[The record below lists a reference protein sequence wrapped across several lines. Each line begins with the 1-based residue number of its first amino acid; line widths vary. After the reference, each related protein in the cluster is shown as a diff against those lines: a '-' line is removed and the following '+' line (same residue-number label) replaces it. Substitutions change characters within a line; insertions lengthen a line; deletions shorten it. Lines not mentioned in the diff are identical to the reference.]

1 MNVRSVSI
9 LVLIF
14 LVFPVFFHAQNILP
28 TTGRAYRELEKF
40 TIKNNQAVHLA
51 HRPIH
56 EFFLSDSSIVFV
68 EKDTVSYYFE
78 PLLYVMRSHLLEV
91 KGKGYRLSADPIGE
105 FFLGAEFP
113 KSALTETNNNL
124 YVNNRGV
131 LVMGEIG
138 GRFSF
143 QTGFYEMQRKATSYQ
158 RTYVDSTDVFPGY
171 GRVKD
176 FKFKQYDHNM
186 SFGNMTFKANENW
199 ALELGYGQQFIGH
212 GYRSLILTDGLFSY
226 PYVRSTAYFFNKKI
240 LYSNTLGTMQS
251 MERLPLGDVPESLFR
266 RKGFSA
272 HYLSFLPLPNLE
284 VGFFEGTMW
293 QRADNTTTYALP
305 WNYYLPLIGLASATE
320 ADSPRQ
326 NTFIGSNLRFSLKK
340 GVTFYAQS
348 MIDDFSTSSLAFQG
362 GVKLFDVLIKG
373 LYLQAEYN
381 TVSIMSRPENRY
393 QDQTHFNQSIGHP
406 GGRNLEEWVLI
417 AEYRYGKFLS
427 RAKVNWT
434 DRRFARYD
442 LRQAEVE
449 AGLQLNLKTNLEFV
463 LGASQRQFDREY
475 TWYYVTIR
483 TNLHAR
489 YFDF

>member
-1 MNVRSVSI
+1 MNVRSVLI
-9 LVLIF
+9 LVLFWFGMVGAIQ
-14 LVFPVFFHAQNILP
+14 AQNLLP
-28 TTGRAYRELEKF
+28 STGRAYRELEKF
-40 TIKNNQAVHLA
+40 SIKNNQSIHLA
-51 HRPIH
+51 HRPLH
-56 EFFLSDSSIVFV
+56 EFFLSDSSITFV

-78 PLLYVMRSHLLEV
+78 PLLYLMRSHLLEA

-105 FFLGAEFP
+105 LLLGAEFP
-113 KSALTETNNNL
+113 KSALTETDNNL

-138 GRFSF
+138 ERFSF
-143 QTGFYEMQRKATSYQ
+143 QTGFYEMQRKAPSYQ
-158 RTYVDSTDVFPGY
+158 RTFVDSNDVFPGY

-186 SFGNMTFKANENW
+186 SFGNMTFKASDNW

-240 LYSNTLGTMQS
+240 LYSNTFGTMQN

-272 HYLSFLPLPNLE
+272 HYLSFLPIPNLE
-284 VGFFEGTMW
+284 VGLFEGSMW
-293 QRADNTTTYALP
+293 QRADNVATYSLP
-305 WNYYLPLIGLASATE
+305 WNYYVPLIGLSSITE
-320 ADSPRQ
+320 ANSPRQ
-326 NTFIGSNLRFSLKK
+326 NTFIGANLRVSLPQ
-340 GVTFYAQS
+340 GISFYAQS
-348 MIDDFSTSSLAFQG
+348 MIDDFTSASLAFQG
-362 GVKLFDVLIKG
+362 GVKFFDVLIKG

-381 TVSIMSRPENRY
+381 KVSLKVDLDNRF
-393 QDQTHFNQSIGHP
+393 QDLTHFNQFIGHP
-406 GGRNLEEWVLI
+406 GGRSVEEWVLI
-417 AEYRYGKFLS
+417 TEYRYGKFLS
-427 RAKVNWT
+427 RAKVNWMES
-434 DRRFARYD
+434 RFSEYD
-442 LRQAEVE
+442 LRQAELE

-463 LGASQRQFDREY
+463 LGASHRQFDREY
-475 TWYYVTIR
+475 TWYYATIR